1 MNLKQD
7 KYSKYAL
14 VKEMMETPGVIR
26 AFNPD
31 CLSDFAA
38 IAAGRNLFLSG
49 EGSSRI
55 FPAKR
60 AVYNNMKQPNGL
72 SIRTEGSLQAMEYKL
87 DKYVVI
93 GASNSGRTKELIVL
107 MNHLKDLGHNYRL
120 GITSTPDSLL
130 QETCK
135 LTHVLG
141 CGKEEAVAASKS
153 VIEQALCYDALLRL
167 LMGEN
172 HDSLDS
178 LAAMFNSVLLSEP
191 RGEIT
196 DALASADT
204 IYFAGRNNGVAEE
217 LALKTNEIV
226 RKKSGFLEGTYAVH
240 GIEEVLSHRDVL
252 IWIDPFVSE
261 IEKYRDALHKGAGV
275 KIIAVSSTT
284 TTFPTFT
291 IPDGGIYSEYLQLAA
306 GWNMLV
312 EAGLACGADLDK
324 PERARKIGNAL

>member
-1 MNLKQD
+1 MNLQQD
-7 KYSKYAL
+7 KYKKYAL
-14 VKEMMETPGVIR
+14 VKEMMETSAAIR
-26 AFNPD
+26 AFKPD
-31 CLSDFAA
+31 CLSDFVAV
-38 IAAGRNLFLSG
+38 AAGRNLFLSG

-60 AVYNNMKQPNGL
+60 AVYNSMKHPNGF
-72 SIRTEGSLQAMEYKL
+72 SIRTDGSLQAMEYKL
-87 DKYVVI
+87 DEYVVI
-93 GASNSGRTKELIVL
+93 GASNSGRTKELITL
-107 MNHLKDLGHNYRL
+107 MRHLKDMGHNYLL
-120 GITSTPDSLL
+120 GITATPASML
-130 QETCK
+130 QETCR

-153 VIEQALCYDALLRL
+153 VIEQALCYDALVRL

-172 HDSLDS
+172 PDSLDL
-178 LAAMFNSVLLSEP
+178 LADMFESVLLSEP
-191 RGEIT
+191 SREIT

-240 GIEEVLSHRDVL
+240 GIEEVMTERDVI
-252 IWIDPFVSE
+252 IWMDPFTSE
-261 IEKYRDALHKGAGV
+261 IEKYRDTLLKGVGV

-284 TTFPTFT
+284 SCFPTFS

-312 EAGLACGADLDK
+312 EAGLTCGADLDR
-324 PERARKIGNAL
+324 PARARKIGNAI